1 MYNLLAVDMC
11 VITDTEMEGLKGWN
25 PQRSERLLLSWVGR
39 VQSSLLC
46 FAQELF
52 KKKKPGEFP
61 VSLQN
66 IIEIGNHRLFADLY
80 LIFFL

>member
-46 FAQELF
+46 FGQELF
-52 KKKKPGEFP
+52 KKK
-61 VSLQN
+61 SLANFQ
-66 IIEIGNHRLFADLY
+66 
-80 LIFFL
+80 